1 MDRKVKLLP
10 RAVKE
15 LEALPSPIQDQI
27 INKLAL
33 LGEFPF
39 MGPAMFDAFE
49 GYRALLVAK
58 NRYRV
63 IYRIVSD
70 DTVEVAYIRRCS
82 RQTYL
87 RAIRTKE

>member
-27 INKLAL
+27 INKLEL

-39 MGPAMFDAFE
+39 MGPALFDAFE

-70 DTVEVAYIRRCS
+70 DTVEIVYVRRCP
-82 RQTYL
+82 RQTHL
-87 RAIRTKE
+87 RVIRTKE